1 MSQVIELPPVSDRGN
16 GDLSVVRPRDSE
28 PGAGRRFLV
37 EIVVPVYNEER
48 VLAASVHQLHDYLK
62 QTFPY
67 HYRITIVDNA
77 STDSTWAQARALA
90 EELPEVRAVHLEQKG
105 RGRALRRAWGQSD
118 ADVVAYM
125 DVDLSTSLDAF
136 LPLVAP
142 LISGHSD
149 LAIGSRLS
157 RGAKVVRGPKREVIS
172 RCYNMLLRTAL
183 AAKFSDAQC
192 GFKAA
197 RTEIVQALLP
207 EVEDEEWFFDTELLL
222 LAERNGLRIHE
233 VPVDWVDDPDSRVDV
248 VQTALDD
255 LRGMA
260 RVGRRMLTGAF
271 SAPVPGRP
279 KPQLPTGM
287 KRQLPAFAVIGL
299 ISTAAQLVIY
309 TLLRLLMGPLW
320 ANGLSLLITTILN
333 TAANRRFTFGVT
345 GTSGAFR
352 QQVEGGLTFLL
363 GLGLST
369 GGLALLNALAPA
381 APRWLE
387 LTTLVAANGLA
398 TLARFVLLRAWV
410 FHPRRLSHPAG
421 GRLTT
426 TVNEEQNS

>member
-1 MSQVIELPPVSDRGN
+1 MSQVIELPTV
-16 GDLSVVRPRDSE
+16 SVVHPRDGE
-28 PGAGRRFLV
+28 PGTGRRHLV
-37 EIVVPVYNEER
+37 EIVVPVYNEEH
-48 VLAASVHQLHDYLK
+48 VLAASVRRLHSYLR
-62 QTFPY
+62 QNFPY
-67 HYRITIVDNA
+67 RFRITIADNA
-77 STDSTWAQARALA
+77 STDATWAQARALA
-90 EELPEVRAVHLEQKG
+90 GELPEVRAVHLDQKG
-105 RGRALRRAWGQSD
+105 RGRALRRAWGASD

-149 LAIGSRLS
+149 LAIGSRLT
-157 RGAKVVRGPKREVIS
+157 RGSKVVRGPKREVIS
-172 RCYNMLLRTAL
+172 RCYNLLLRTAL

-207 EVEDEEWFFDTELLL
+207 EVQDEEWFFDTELLL

-248 VQTALDD
+248 LRTALDD
-255 LRGMA
+255 LRGMI

-271 SAPVPGRP
+271 GAPVPGRA

-287 KRQLPAFAVIGL
+287 KRQLPSFAIIGL
-299 ISTAAQLVIY
+299 LSTATQLVIY
-309 TLLRLLMGPLW
+309 MLLRLFTGPLW

-333 TAANRRFTFGVT
+333 TAANRRFTFGVS

-369 GGLALLNALAPA
+369 GGLALLHALAPS
-381 APRWLE
+381 APRLLE
-387 LTTLVAANGLA
+387 LTTLVTANALA
-398 TLARFVLLRAWV
+398 TLVRFVLLRSWV
-410 FHPRRLSHPAG
+410 FHPRRLAHPAG
-421 GRLTT
+421 LRLTA
-426 TVNEEQNS
+426 VNEEQNS